1 MRPTLCGLPE
11 VPECTFPPIG
21 GTYCAFASIRRA
33 SHGHPAGRDNVRMP
47 LDPAPAAPTRQAL
60 ADHLIR
66 TRIAGDVA
74 TSRENNLDHFRAL
87 AEGNRYY
94 WFGLDL
100 GDRWQDE
107 AAVLELMAE
116 RCGVV
121 ADAGHRYGQDTIDPE
136 LTIDALERMA
146 EVLSKAAEN
155 GSRVLLATGHP
166 AGLFAVHHALAAA
179 LREAGC
185 TLAEPAEHLYAD
197 GGEVRHLAGVFMLHR
212 GGGLVHTHS
221 PDPMRE
227 ILDALERDGE
237 PLPDLVIADH
247 GWAGHAG
254 SRGIDTVGFADCNDP
269 ALFVGEA
276 EGSIKV
282 SVPLDDNVA
291 PHFYAPMTAYL
302 LAAAG
307 LDGKRRQ
314 EGRRTGRRGR
324 R

>member
-1 MRPTLCGLPE
+1 
-11 VPECTFPPIG
+11 VIVG
-21 GTYCAFASIRRA
+21 GGDLDDVRGADCAFASIPGA
-33 SHGHPAGRDNVRMP
+33 AYAGAAGRDNVRMP
-47 LDPAPAAPTRQAL
+47 LDPAPAAPTRPAL
-60 ADHLIR
+60 AAHLVR

-74 TSRENNLDHFRAL
+74 TSRENNLDHYRAL
-87 AEGNRYY
+87 AEGNRHY
-94 WFGLDL
+94 WLGLEL
-100 GDRWQDE
+100 GDRWTDP

-121 ADAGHRYGQDTIDPE
+121 ADPGHRHGQDTIDPQ
-136 LTIDALERMA
+136 LTVDALDRLA
-146 EVLSKAAEN
+146 DVLRKAAAN
-155 GSRVLLATGHP
+155 RSRVLLATGHP

-179 LREAGC
+179 LRAAGC
-185 TLAEPAEHLYAD
+185 TLADPAEDLYAD

-237 PLPDLVIADH
+237 PLPDLVVADH

-254 SRGIDTVGFADCNDP
+254 GRGIDTVGFADCNDP

-282 SVPLDDNVA
+282 SVPLDDNVQ
-291 PHFYAPMTAYL
+291 PHFYGPMTAYL

-307 LDGKRRQ
+307 LNHG
-314 EGRRTGRRGR
+314 GPGA
-324 R
+324 

>member
-1 MRPTLCGLPE
+1 M
-11 VPECTFPPIG
+11 
-21 GTYCAFASIRRA
+21 S
-33 SHGHPAGRDNVRMP
+33 M
-47 LDPAPAAPTRQAL
+47 DPAPAASSRQAL
-60 ADHLIR
+60 TDHLIR

-74 TSRENNLDHFRAL
+74 TSRENNLDHYREL

-94 WFGLDL
+94 WLGLDL
-100 GDRWQDE
+100 GDRWQDP

-121 ADAGHRYGQDTIDPE
+121 ADPEHRHGQDTIDPE
-136 LTIDALERMA
+136 LTVDALDRMA
-146 EVLSKAAEN
+146 AVLHKAAEN
-155 GSRVLLATGHP
+155 SARVLFATGHP
-166 AGLFAVHHALAAA
+166 AGLFAVHHSVAAA

-185 TLAEPAEHLYAD
+185 TLVEPVERLYAD
-197 GGEVRHLAGVFMLHR
+197 GGEVRHLAEVFMLHR

-269 ALFVGEA
+269 ALFVAEA
-276 EGSIKV
+276 EGSV
-282 SVPLDDNVA
+282 LVTVPLDDNVP
-291 PHFYAPMTAYL
+291 PHLYTPLTAYL
-302 LAAAG
+302 LSAAG
-307 LDGKRRQ
+307 LAGPD
-314 EGRRTGRRGR
+314 EEA
-324 R
+324 

>member
-1 MRPTLCGLPE
+1 
-11 VPECTFPPIG
+11 
-21 GTYCAFASIRRA
+21 
-33 SHGHPAGRDNVRMP
+33 MP
-47 LDPAPAAPTRQAL
+47 LDPAPAAPTRRAL
-60 ADHLIR
+60 TGHLIR

-74 TSRENNLDHFRAL
+74 TGRENNLDHYRAL
-87 AEGNRYY
+87 AEGTRYY

-100 GDRWQDE
+100 GDRWKDP

-121 ADAGHRYGQDTIDPE
+121 ADPAHREGQDTIDPE
-136 LTIDALERMA
+136 LTVDALDRMA
-146 EVLSKAAEN
+146 DVLARAARD

-166 AGLFAVHHALAAA
+166 AGLFAVHQALAAA
-179 LREAGC
+179 LRAAGC
-185 TLAEPAEHLYAD
+185 VLAEPAEHLYAD
-197 GGEVRHLAGVFMLHR
+197 GGEVRHLADVFMLHR

-227 ILDALERDGE
+227 ILDALEREGR
-237 PLPDLVIADH
+237 PLPDLVVADH

-254 SRGIDTVGFADCNDP
+254 GRGIETVGFADCNDP

-282 SVPLDDNVA
+282 TVPLDDNVA

-307 LDGKRRQ
+307 LDGRTGHSGRTGRTGGAHKAGRTGRTRQ
-314 EGRRTGRRGR
+314 TGRRGR
-324 R
+324 SS